1 MADPVLLFTT
11 LKSRRCLERGNDL
24 LRKLWGVVVG
34 ACADVHLGGKARAF
48 ARGLGLHFLLVM
60 ATHTERIGNDGEEGG
75 VEGGGMEVE
84 GAAVPK
90 TEEVSLWRGREGGR
104 EGGLLLHE

>member
-1 MADPVLLFTT
+1 
-11 LKSRRCLERGNDL
+11 
-24 LRKLWGVVVG
+24 
-34 ACADVHLGGKARAF
+34 
-48 ARGLGLHFLLVM
+48 M